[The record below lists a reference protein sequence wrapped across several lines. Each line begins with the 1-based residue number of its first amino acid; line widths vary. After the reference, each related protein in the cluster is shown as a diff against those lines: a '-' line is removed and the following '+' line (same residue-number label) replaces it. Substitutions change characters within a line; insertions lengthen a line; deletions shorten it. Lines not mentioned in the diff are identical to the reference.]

1 MVAHPLWERK
11 VAGSNPVTPTE
22 RVGNESVLSF
32 PASEGGVV
40 GAERRIPRRGVVRT
54 RSAEYPV

>member
-1 MVAHPLWERK
+1 MVARFVRDEEA
-11 VAGSNPVTPTE
+11 AGSNPVTPTE